1 MKGIISRADLGNII
15 SQNMIMILRKPSL
28 RVHLTDFYSET
39 AVHKNI
45 YEIGVLTN
53 FPKFTEKHLW

>member
-1 MKGIISRADLGNII
+1 MKDIISRADLGNKI
-15 SQNMIMILRKPSL
+15 SQNIIMILRKPSL
-28 RVHLTDFYSET
+28 RVNLTDFCSET

-53 FPKFTEKHLW
+53 FPKFTEKHL